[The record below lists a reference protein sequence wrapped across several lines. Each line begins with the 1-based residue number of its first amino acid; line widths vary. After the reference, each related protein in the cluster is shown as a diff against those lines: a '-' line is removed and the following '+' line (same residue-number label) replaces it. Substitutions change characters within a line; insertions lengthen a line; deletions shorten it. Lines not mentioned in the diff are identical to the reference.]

1 MEKIEQIKYLI
12 VQMESLV
19 FDSPESIKTKDLH
32 NIKKELISLKIQK
45 PNNEEI
51 KTLYEVFENLE
62 NTYQRIQDDKI
73 NTRLN
78 ILTIW
83 STLFLPLSFVTG
95 MFGMNFTD
103 VPFLNERYGFW
114 IFVLISVLSC
124 FALWVYFRKNK
135 WF

>member
-12 VQMESLV
+12 VQMEDLV

-32 NIKKELISLKIQK
+32 EIKKELISLKIQK

-83 STLFLPLSFVTG
+83 STLFLPLSFFTG

-103 VPFLNERYGFW
+103 IPFLNESYGFW
-114 IFVLISVLSC
+114 IFVLVSVLSC
-124 FALWVYFRKNK
+124 AALWFYFRKHK